1 MNCEQLL
8 NSIQVVP
15 YEINLRKEKWLA
27 ILICRSVSPINFCT
41 VVGGF
46 NMEFNTEFGNAI
58 RKHFLD
64 GNGLYD
70 LVKEKASLSV
80 RVL

>member
-1 MNCEQLL
+1 
-8 NSIQVVP
+8 
-15 YEINLRKEKWLA
+15 
-27 ILICRSVSPINFCT
+27 
-41 VVGGF
+41 
-46 NMEFNTEFGNAI
+46 MEFNTEFGNAI

-80 RVL
+80 KGSLSDQLLTNRKYFLNFLQILTPLKLVLVIIIMWSVLC